1 MRILCMRL
9 QVTNQAKNCND
20 DFCPQAVRHVPS
32 TCVCLFA
39 DFPHAAPRENSNIIS
54 LDFHFRG
61 SVPTK
66 INRTSDMTFDEKLR
80 CLRSQSPCSHVF
92 SSKAPSGATS
102 SVGRIARPFK
112 HYAHAVCF
120 GRCRKSKTH
129 FFRPK
134 N

>member
-9 QVTNQAKNCND
+9 QVTSQAKNCND

-66 INRTSDMTFDEKLR
+66 INRTSDMIFDEKLR
-80 CLRSQSPCSHVF
+80 CLRIQSPSSHVF
-92 SSKAPSGATS
+92 LSKAPPGLLY
-102 SVGRIARPFK
+102 SVGRTARPFR
-112 HYAHAVCF
+112 HYAYAICC
-120 GRCRKSKTH
+120 GRFRKPKTH
-129 FFRPK
+129 FPV
-134 N
+134 